1 MTINE
6 KKSKA
11 ALILKELDIIALYR
25 SLTVLQLGIN
35 ALIIIIL
42 SKISGPTCQKHGDS
56 FLQE

>member
-11 ALILKELDIIALYR
+11 DLTLKELDIIALYR

-35 ALIIIIL
+35 AFIIIL
-42 SKISGPTCQKHGDS
+42 GEISGPTCQKHGDS

>member
-11 ALILKELDIIALYR
+11 DLTLKELDIIAFYR
-25 SLTVLQLGIN
+25 SLTVLLFEIN

-42 SKISGPTCQKHGDS
+42 SKISGPTC
-56 FLQE
+56 